1 MADTVLATA
10 SQVQKWDSQFF
21 IEYIRDSG
29 FMPYMS
35 RGANNVICAK
45 YELTS
50 SGKTINIPL
59 VTNLSGV
66 GVTGSTALE
75 GAEEAMNNYNH
86 PISIDWLRNG
96 VLLTK
101 DQEHYTEMDMRAAAR
116 EILQNWAMDGLRD
129 SIIAALNS
137 KWAVTSGTIGTQ
149 VAYASATEAQKDLWL
164 DRNVD
169 RVLFGAAKSNIS
181 TSAPAGGATRDHS
194 ASLLNVDSTN
204 DLLNA
209 AAVRLLKRIAK
220 TASPAIRPIRVNGR
234 MNREYY
240 VLFCGTNTFRDI
252 KGDTTV
258 LAANRDARARDVET
272 NPIFQDGDLIYDGVV
287 IREIPEIPT
296 LGAVGNT
303 SAIVEPVFLCGAQAV
318 GVAWGQEPKS
328 TTDSRDYG
336 FRRGVGIEEARGVS
350 KMVFNNKDHGV
361 VTGYFAAPADA

>member
-1 MADTVLATA
+1 MADTTLATA

-35 RGANNVICAK
+35 RGANNVIAAK

-59 VTNLSGV
+59 VTNLTGAGV
-66 GVTGSTALE
+66 SGSTALE

-86 PISIDWLRNG
+86 PISIDWKRNG

-129 SIIAALNS
+129 DVIAAMRS
-137 KWAVTSGTIGTQ
+137 IWVPSSGTVGAA
-149 VAYASATEAQKDLWL
+149 VAYASATAAQRDAWL

-169 RVLFGAAKSNIS
+169 RVLFGAAKGNLS
-181 TSAPAGGATRDHS
+181 TSAPAGGATYDHS
-194 ASLLNVDSTN
+194 ASLLNVDGSADKLT
-204 DLLNA
+204 
-209 AAVRLLKRIAK
+209 AAVVTLLKRIAK
-220 TASPAIRPIRVNGR
+220 TASPAIRPIRVNGA

-240 VLFCGTNTFRDI
+240 VLFCGSLPFRDL
-252 KGDTTV
+252 KNDSTMAT
-258 LAANRDARARDVET
+258 ANREARARDVDS
-272 NPIFQDGDLIYDGVV
+272 NPIFQDGDLIYDGVI
-287 IREIPEIPT
+287 IREIPEIPVLT
-296 LGAVGNT
+296 GEGNGGT
-303 SAIVEPVFLCGAQAV
+303 DAAAVFLCGAQAV

-328 TTDSRDYG
+328 TTDTRDYG
-336 FRRGVGIEEARGVS
+336 FRKGVGIEEARGVS
-350 KMVFNNKDHGV
+350 KMIFNNKDHGI
-361 VTGYFAAPADA
+361 VTGFVSAIADS